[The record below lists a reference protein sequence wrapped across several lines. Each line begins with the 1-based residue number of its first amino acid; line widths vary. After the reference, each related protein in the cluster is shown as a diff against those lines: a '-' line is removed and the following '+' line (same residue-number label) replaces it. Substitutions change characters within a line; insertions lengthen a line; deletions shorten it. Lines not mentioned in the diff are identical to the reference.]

1 MHYANGYPTT
11 NEGRPLYPMTLV
23 AAYRQYVGSGNI
35 SAQRLVVVLDHELRT
50 SRCASP
56 GLRQEI
62 EDIRQ
67 AAQLHL

>member
-1 MHYANGYPTT
+1 
-11 NEGRPLYPMTLV
+11 MTLV